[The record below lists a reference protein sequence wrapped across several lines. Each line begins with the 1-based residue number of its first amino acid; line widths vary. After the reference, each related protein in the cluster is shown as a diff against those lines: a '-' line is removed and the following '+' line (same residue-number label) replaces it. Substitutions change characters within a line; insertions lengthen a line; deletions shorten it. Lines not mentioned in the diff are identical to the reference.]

1 MGPVS
6 MPLSGQKMVRPVL
19 VSPWMMAQF
28 IALAPRCLGS
38 KRGVVLDGLQRG
50 REEHPLGKNV
60 GDERHH
66 VEVGREGLVGLEDLV
81 VLEVA
86 RPEDGD
92 AALIGRGAQRVGP
105 SSLGRRRRGDGDDL
119 LTVVEQAFQDGL
131 AEGGLADDRES
142 HRVAPT
148 EGVGRAP

>member
-1 MGPVS
+1 MS
-6 MPLSGQKMVRPVL
+6 WQ
-19 VSPWMMAQF
+19 
-28 IALAPRCLGS
+28 
-38 KRGVVLDGLQRG
+38 KRGVVLDGLQGG

-60 GDERHH
+60 GDEGHH

-105 SSLGRRRRGDGDDL
+105 SSLGRRRGGDGDDL
-119 LTVVEQAFQDGL
+119 LTVVEQAFEDGL
-131 AEGGLADDRES
+131 SEGGLADDRES

-148 EGVGRAP
+148 EGVGRAHDTGRLRRVNG